1 MNLTIEK
8 VQSTDAQ
15 VLTDLT
21 FRSKAYWNYSP
32 EQMEAWRD
40 ELRIT
45 MEYLAES
52 TAFKLFADEELVGY
66 YAYRTVA
73 PGTVK
78 LDNLFVE
85 PAFIGRGFGNY
96 LLNDFMMRVEGDGF
110 KKVVLDADPNS
121 EAFYLSYGF
130 RTVGKLKTTIVG
142 RFMPV
147 MEKQLGEDPES

>member
-8 VQSTDAQ
+8 AKSTDAR

-21 FRSKAYWNYSP
+21 FRSKAYWKYSP

-45 MEYLAES
+45 PEYLEES
-52 TAFKLFADEELVGY
+52 KAFKLLADGQLVGY
-66 YAYRTVA
+66 YAYR
-73 PGTVK
+73 PFGEEIVK

-85 PAFIGRGFGNY
+85 PGFIGRGFGNF
-96 LLNDFMMRVEGDGF
+96 LLNDFMMRVQEDGF
-110 KKVVLDADPNS
+110 GKVVLDADPNS

-130 RTVGKLKTTIVG
+130 KTVGKLETTIKG

-147 MEKQLGEDPES
+147 MEKLIDEDSKS